1 MKKRYFYILL
11 CVISLCIGGGLYIIF
26 RPNTYVAEFAR
37 GLFHSASTIFS
48 SLEEIN
54 CDFIKYYFPD
64 LIWAFSLNCGLNA
77 IFNSKKS
84 IFINSGIV
92 LGIGALWEISQ
103 HLSIVSGTGD
113 FIDLAMYLCGIL
125 LIIIPEAIIMLK
137 QKSR

>member
-37 GLFHSASTIFS
+37 GLFPSASTIFS

-84 IFINSGIV
+84 IFVNSNKRLINEKKQINV
-92 LGIGALWEISQ
+92 
-103 HLSIVSGTGD
+103 
-113 FIDLAMYLCGIL
+113 IL
-125 LIIIPEAIIMLK
+125 LNVICFPPF
-137 QKSR
+137 R